1 MGLFD
6 TFKAVGDI
14 IKGGIESYKADSKLD
29 DILAEVW
36 TSYEDKL
43 TSADKE
49 AYLNY
54 KMLQEKIEAQK
65 SKDVSRVTNE
75 MNEECDAAKLAY
87 ALQLAKNDSL
97 PQELKNSL
105 ETAVETVK
113 KVDAQTIERIKQRML
128 SACKTEEER
137 QSMLKSFENKK

>member
-1 MGLFD
+1 MGLLD

-29 DILAEVW
+29 DILADVW

-49 AYLNY
+49 AYLKY
-54 KMLQEKIEAQK
+54 KVLQEKIDAQQ
-65 SKDVSRVTNE
+65 SKDSSKVTNE
-75 MNEECDAAKLAY
+75 MNEERDAAKLAY

-97 PQELKNSL
+97 PEELKSSL
-105 ETAVETVK
+105 EMAVET
-113 KVDAQTIERIKQRML
+113 IKNF
-128 SACKTEEER
+128 
-137 QSMLKSFENKK
+137 SMAS

>member
-29 DILAEVW
+29 DILAELW

-54 KMLQEKIEAQK
+54 KMLQEKIEAQNDAI
-65 SKDVSRVTNE
+65 S
-75 MNEECDAAKLAY
+75 EENK
-87 ALQLAKNDSL
+87 
-97 PQELKNSL
+97 ELKGLLMTIFSQSAIL
-105 ETAVETVK
+105 VALGVSEEVFK
-113 KVDAQTIERIKQRML
+113 KYL
-128 SACKTEEER
+128 SKHED
-137 QSMLKSFENKK
+137 

>member
-1 MGLFD
+1 MGLLD

-29 DILAEVW
+29 DILADVW

-49 AYLNY
+49 AYLKY
-54 KMLQEKIEAQK
+54 KVLQEKIDAQQ
-65 SKDVSRVTNE
+65 SKDSSKVTNE
-75 MNEECDAAKLAY
+75 MNEERDAAKLAY

-97 PQELKNSL
+97 PEELKSSL
-105 ETAVETVK
+105 ETAVETIK
-113 KVDAQTIERIKQRML
+113 KVDAQAIERIKQRML
-128 SACKTEEER
+128 SSCKTEEER
-137 QSMLKSFENKK
+137 QSVLKSFEDKK